1 MTDITKSIRF
11 SITQWNE
18 IEEDIKKHNFK
29 NPSELIRTCHELFQ
43 KFMSYKDT
51 LNDPIE
57 TKKFLAETLPMF
69 QAEKAFDRY
78 EKLVEGL
85 TIDDRNMFFFALSQ
99 DRNSRVA
106 TLAKADRNNKLR
118 MQKGGELMPKVG
130 YRLVNHNDC
139 EYYAPIEPPHQYNDG
154 KEWDKLSHTDRA
166 TLRDELEL
174 KLSELQ
180 QMFPNDD
187 GRITGQLFE
196 AVRRINQ
203 QLEKEDKR
211 I

>member
-1 MTDITKSIRF
+1 LTDITKSIRF
-11 SITQWNE
+11 SITQWE
-18 IEEDIKKHNFK
+18 QLEEDVKKYRYK
-29 NPSELIRTCHELFQ
+29 NPSDCLRACHELFQ

-51 LNDPIE
+51 LNDPNE

-85 TIDDRNMFFFALSQ
+85 TLDQRNMFFFALSQ
-99 DRNSRVA
+99 ERNSRIA

-118 MQKGGELMPKVG
+118 MQKGGELIPKVG
-130 YRLVNHNDC
+130 YRLVNHDDYQ
-139 EYYAPIEPPHQYNDG
+139 YYEPIEPPNQYDDG
-154 KEWDKLSHTDRA
+154 KDWNKLSHTDRV

-174 KLSELQ
+174 KLSELEKKY
-180 QMFPNDD
+180 PDD
-187 GRITGQLFE
+187 SKMTFILRDN
-196 AVRRINQ
+196 VRKINE

>member
-11 SITQWNE
+11 SITQWE
-18 IEEDIKKHNFK
+18 QLEEDVKKYRYK
-29 NPSELIRTCHELFQ
+29 NPSDCLRACHELFQ

-51 LNDPIE
+51 LNDPNE

-85 TIDDRNMFFFALSQ
+85 TLDQRNMFFFALSQ
-99 DRNSRVA
+99 ERNSRIA

-118 MQKGGELMPKVG
+118 MQKGGELIPKVG
-130 YRLVNHNDC
+130 YRLVNHDDYQ
-139 EYYAPIEPPHQYNDG
+139 YYEPIEPPNQYDDG
-154 KEWDKLSHTDRA
+154 KDWNKLSHTDRV

-174 KLSELQ
+174 KLSELEKKYPEDSK
-180 QMFPNDD
+180 MTFILRDN
-187 GRITGQLFE
+187 
-196 AVRRINQ
+196 VRKINE

>member
-11 SITQWNE
+11 SITQWE
-18 IEEDIKKHNFK
+18 QLEEDVKKYRYK
-29 NPSELIRTCHELFQ
+29 NPSDCLRACHELFQ

-51 LNDPIE
+51 LNDPNE

-85 TIDDRNMFFFALSQ
+85 TLDQRNMFFFALSQ
-99 DRNSRVA
+99 ERNSRIA

-118 MQKGGELMPKVG
+118 MQKGGELIPKVE
-130 YRLVNHNDC
+130 YRLVNHDDYQ
-139 EYYAPIEPPHQYNDG
+139 YYEPIEPPNQYDDG
-154 KEWDKLSHTDRA
+154 KDWNKLSHTDRV

-174 KLSELQ
+174 KLSELEKKYPEDSK
-180 QMFPNDD
+180 MTFILRDN
-187 GRITGQLFE
+187 
-196 AVRRINQ
+196 VRKINE

>member
-11 SITQWNE
+11 SINQWE
-18 IEEDIKKHNFK
+18 QLEEDVKKYRYK
-29 NPSELIRTCHELFQ
+29 NPSDCLRACHELFQ

-51 LNDPIE
+51 LNDPNE
-57 TKKFLAETLPMF
+57 TKKFLEETLPML
-69 QAEKAFDRY
+69 QVEKAFDRY

-85 TIDDRNMFFFALSQ
+85 TLDERNMLFFALSQ
-99 DRNSRVA
+99 DRNARVA

-118 MQKGGELMPKVG
+118 MQKGGELKPKVG
-130 YRLVNHNDC
+130 YRLVNSNDY
-139 EYYAPIEPPHQYNDG
+139 EYYEPIEPPHQYNDG

-187 GRITGQLFE
+187 GRMTGQLFE
-196 AVRRINQ
+196 AVRRINN
-203 QLEKEDKR
+203 QLEREDKR

>member
-11 SITQWNE
+11 SITQWE
-18 IEEDIKKHNFK
+18 QLEEDVKKYRYK
-29 NPSELIRTCHELFQ
+29 NPSDCLRACHELFQ

-51 LNDPIE
+51 LNDPNE

-85 TIDDRNMFFFALSQ
+85 TLDQRNMFFFALSQ
-99 DRNSRVA
+99 ERNSRIA

-118 MQKGGELMPKVG
+118 MQKGGELIPKVG
-130 YRLVNHNDC
+130 YRLVNHDDYQ
-139 EYYAPIEPPHQYNDG
+139 YYEPIEPPNQYDDG
-154 KEWDKLSHTDRA
+154 KDWNKLSHTDRV

-174 KLSELQ
+174 KLSELEKKYPEDSK
-180 QMFPNDD
+180 MTFILRDN
-187 GRITGQLFE
+187 
-196 AVRRINQ
+196 VRKINE
-203 QLEKEDKR
+203 QLEKENRR

>member
-11 SITQWNE
+11 SITQWE
-18 IEEDIKKHNFK
+18 QLEEDVKKYRYK
-29 NPSELIRTCHELFQ
+29 NPSDCLRACHELFQ

-51 LNDPIE
+51 LNDPNE

-85 TIDDRNMFFFALSQ
+85 TLDQRNMFFFALSQ
-99 DRNSRVA
+99 ERNSRIA

-118 MQKGGELMPKVG
+118 MQKGGELIPKVG
-130 YRLVNHNDC
+130 YRLVNHDDYQ
-139 EYYAPIEPPHQYNDG
+139 YYEPIEPPNQYDDG
-154 KEWDKLSHTDRA
+154 KDWNKLSHTDRV

-174 KLSELQ
+174 KLSELEI
-180 QMFPNDD
+180 
-187 GRITGQLFE
+187 GR
-196 AVRRINQ
+196 AHV
-203 QLEKEDKR
+203 
-211 I
+211 